1 MQRFPAM
8 SDIAEA
14 VNEAVEKARESKL
27 NTIIAACVALAATFM
42 AICNVKGGNVVQA
55 MAKAQT
61 ETVDTWAFYQAKST
75 KQNMAEGMAD
85 QLIINR
91 DVTPGLTPEARVLLD
106 KKIVEWQAKAKR
118 YEQEKDEIKKKADD
132 LGKEYERLNVR
143 DDQFDIGE
151 ACLSVG
157 IALLGVTALTQKRW
171 LLGVAGVFGGFG
183 LIIGIAGFAGWNLHP
198 EWLAKL
204 LG

>member
-1 MQRFPAM
+1 M
-8 SDIAEA
+8 SDIADSI
-14 VNEAVEKARESKL
+14 NEAVEKARESRL
-27 NTIIAACVALAATFM
+27 NTVIAALVAISATFM
-42 AICNVKGGNVVQA
+42 AICNVKGGNVVQG

-61 ETVDTWAFYQAKST
+61 ETVDNWSYYQAKST
-75 KQNMAEGMAD
+75 KQNLADGMAE
-85 QLIINR
+85 QLLVQR
-91 DVTPGLTPEARVLLD
+91 DVTPGLSPEGRALLD
-106 KKIVEWQAKAKR
+106 KKIGELQAKAKR
-118 YEQEKDEIKKKADD
+118 YEQEKDEIKKKADE
-132 LGKEYERLNVR
+132 LAKEYERLNVK

-171 LLGVAGVFGGFG
+171 LLGVAGIFTGFG
-183 LIIGIAGFAGWNLHP
+183 FIIGIAGFVGWNLHP